1 MIILTIDEHTRLE
14 ETAPQHAAGLL
25 DAVNAN
31 REQLS
36 AFLPWVGAMQT
47 VEDFQRYIQQC
58 QQKTAEKL
66 EVSFV
71 IFINDKIVGR
81 IGIHHIQPGN
91 QSGAIGYWLAR
102 EAGGKGV
109 MLNCCRK
116 IVEYGFSILQLHR
129 IEIKAA
135 THNIKSQAIPQ
146 KLGFTREGVL
156 RESERVN
163 DVYFDIVLYAMLQQE
178 WNRLLQ

>member
-1 MIILTIDEHTRLE
+1 MILTIDEHIRLE

-31 REQLS
+31 REHLA

-47 VEDFQRYIQQC
+47 VDDFHGYIHLC
-58 QQKTAEKL
+58 EQKTAEKL

-71 IFINDKIVGR
+71 ILVNEKIVGR
-81 IGIHHIQPGN
+81 IGIHHIQTAN
-91 QSGAIGYWLAR
+91 QCGAIGYWLTR

-116 IVEYGFSILQLHR
+116 ILEYGFSILQLHR

-146 KLGFTREGVL
+146 KLGFVREGIL

-163 DVYFDIVLYAMLQQE
+163 DGYFDIVLYAMLKQDWE
-178 WNRLLQ
+178 AL

>member
-1 MIILTIDEHTRLE
+1 MVIVIDEHTRLE
-14 ETAPQHAAGLL
+14 ETAPEHAAGLL

-31 REQLS
+31 RDHLS

-47 VEDFQRYIQQC
+47 VQDFERYIQQC
-58 QQKTAEKL
+58 RQKTAEKL
-66 EVSFV
+66 EQSFV
-71 IFINDKIVGR
+71 IVVNGVIAGR
-81 IGIHHIQPGN
+81 IGIHHIQPAN
-91 QSGAIGYWLAR
+91 QCGAIGYWLTR

-116 IVEYGFSILQLHR
+116 IVEYGFSVLQLHR

-146 KLGFTREGVL
+146 KLGFIREGVL

-163 DVYFDIVLYAMLQQE
+163 DVYFDIVLYAMLQHE
-178 WNRLLQ
+178 WKRLLQ

>member
-1 MIILTIDEHTRLE
+1 MVIVIDEHTRLE
-14 ETAPQHAAGLL
+14 ETAPEHAAGLL

-31 REQLS
+31 RDHLS
-36 AFLPWVGAMQT
+36 TFLPWVGAMQT
-47 VEDFQRYIQQC
+47 VEDFERYIQQC

-66 EVSFV
+66 EQSFV
-71 IFINDKIVGR
+71 IVVNGVIAGR
-81 IGIHHIQPGN
+81 IGIHHIQPAN
-91 QSGAIGYWLAR
+91 QSGAIGYWLTR

-116 IVEYGFSILQLHR
+116 IVEYGFSVLQLHR

-146 KLGFTREGVL
+146 KLGFIREGVL

-163 DVYFDIVLYAMLQQE
+163 DVYFDIVLYAMLQHE
-178 WNRLLQ
+178 WKRLLQ

>member
-1 MIILTIDEHTRLE
+1 MVIVIDEHTRLE
-14 ETAPQHAAGLL
+14 ETTPEHAAGLL
-25 DAVNAN
+25 YAVNAN
-31 REQLS
+31 RDHLS

-47 VEDFQRYIQQC
+47 VQDFERYIQQC

-66 EVSFV
+66 EQSFV
-71 IFINDKIVGR
+71 IVVNGVIAGR
-81 IGIHHIQPGN
+81 IGVHHIQPAN
-91 QSGAIGYWLAR
+91 QCGAIGYWLTR

-116 IVEYGFSILQLHR
+116 IVEYGFSVLQLHR

-146 KLGFTREGVL
+146 KLGFIREGVL

-163 DVYFDIVLYAMLQQE
+163 DVYFDIVLYAMLQHE
-178 WNRLLQ
+178 WKRLLQ